1 MILTFPFDIE
11 PIFKRFLLI
20 IHQQNLHNGKTKQN
34 YIYAINFTVKCV
46 WLDFFLSFSR
56 VLHDSTPRYV
66 GPLVGWSVGRSVGQS
81 VGRSVPFLRFRRF
94 WAFWAYGSCPDDLVT
109 FSSTAPAHLHGT
121 RVAVY
126 PALLEE
132 KKDLMIWEGK
142 Q

>member
-34 YIYAINFTVKCV
+34 YIYAINFTVKRV

-56 VLHDSTPRYV
+56 VLHDSTPRYIGPSIV
-66 GPLVGWSVGRSVGQS
+66 GRLVGWLVGQS
-81 VGRSVPFLRFRRF
+81 PFLLFWRF
-94 WAFWAYGSCPDDLVT
+94 WAFWAYGSYSDALVT
-109 FSSTAPAHLHGT
+109 FSSTAPAHPHAT

-126 PALLEE
+126 PALFYF
-132 KKDLMIWEGK
+132 IAF
-142 Q
+142 